1 MYKHS
6 KIILSQS
13 STIVLLFLALFNTSV
28 ISVARAATDTQPP
41 IFIHGPI
48 CVWHHDPL
56 TECSLV
62 WIERP
67 NNPQPGWFEA
77 KAGFGYSDDD
87 DATVLEMKGQH
98 RAVYI
103 RKVFSLTNALE
114 VDSLSLDVLYDDGFV
129 AFLNGHEL
137 VRAGVSGDIG
147 KANWK
152 NVAVENH
159 EAKKFETFANE
170 DFGRWLR
177 DGENVLAIVG
187 LNKDIDSTDLSL
199 HPSLKATVGGQD
211 VTLIERSETWQVLL
225 GGRPE
230 RNWMMTCP
238 NLSKNNSDEE
248 DPKEWELELR
258 YCSKGSGDW
267 KSAKIERHPMADSGS
282 TVGTAFLQKLDP
294 GTEYQIEMNGSLSGE
309 RVLRRAFSMKTAPA
323 KRPRKMNFVN
333 GGDMFHTRD
342 LLDAMNR
349 QAGKLDP
356 MFALLG
362 GDLAYA
368 NARDAD
374 RWYQWF
380 DSWYENAVTDTG
392 RQIPMIAV
400 IGNHESQGVSPDR
413 AKFYYSLFPLPEGRS
428 NFVVN
433 FGNYMS
439 IVNLD
444 SDHSQPVGN
453 QTQWLSDT
461 LEKHRSSPLLF
472 ACYHRP
478 TYGTL
483 VKEDNAAV
491 RTQWVPLFE
500 KYKVDTVFEHDHHVY
515 KRSLPIYQGRVD
527 NRRGVLY
534 MGDGAWGVS
543 VREIPGE
550 HGEKLPY
557 IERAASRNHLIHVL
571 IDGAEVHYHATEA
584 NGNVFDRYSRKH

>member
-1 MYKHS
+1 
-6 KIILSQS
+6 
-13 STIVLLFLALFNTSV
+13 
-28 ISVARAATDTQPP
+28 
-41 IFIHGPI
+41 
-48 CVWHHDPL
+48 
-56 TECSLV
+56 
-62 WIERP
+62 
-67 NNPQPGWFEA
+67 
-77 KAGFGYSDDD
+77 
-87 DATVLEMKGQH
+87 
-98 RAVYI
+98 
-103 RKVFSLTNALE
+103 
-114 VDSLSLDVLYDDGFV
+114 
-129 AFLNGHEL
+129 
-137 VRAGVSGDIG
+137 
-147 KANWK
+147 
-152 NVAVENH
+152 
-159 EAKKFETFANE
+159 
-170 DFGRWLR
+170 
-177 DGENVLAIVG
+177 
-187 LNKDIDSTDLSL
+187 
-199 HPSLKATVGGQD
+199 
-211 VTLIERSETWQVLL
+211 
-225 GGRPE
+225 
-230 RNWMMTCP
+230 
-238 NLSKNNSDEE
+238 
-248 DPKEWELELR
+248 
-258 YCSKGSGDW
+258 
-267 KSAKIERHPMADSGS
+267 
-282 TVGTAFLQKLDP
+282 
-294 GTEYQIEMNGSLSGE
+294 
-309 RVLRRAFSMKTAPA
+309 
-323 KRPRKMNFVN
+323 
-333 GGDMFHTRD
+333 MFHTRD

-500 KYKVDTVFEHDHHVY
+500 NYKVDTVFEHDHHVY

-534 MGDGAWGVS
+534 MGDGAWGVK
-543 VREIPGE
+543 VREIPEE

-557 IERAASRNHLIHVL
+557 IKRAASRNHLILVL